1 MAEDPDNPDDLV
13 ALAGYARTL
22 ADAVDAV
29 LPGWIVRRGRE
40 VLAAQGLTL
49 DAEGEAALSEAAQAA
64 RADGMPRLRALLE
77 TDIDEQR
84 TNPLAILRSLVGYPT
99 AVLQALGARPVPR
112 DEFAERNFPDDV
124 YDLSPASFADVDPSL
139 HEPGLVWG
147 AAKAHVHL
155 RRHRSPSG

>member
-1 MAEDPDNPDDLV
+1 MQDEEIDDLA

-22 ADAVDAV
+22 ADAVDAAI
-29 LPGWIVRRGRE
+29 PGWVDRRVRE
-40 VLAAQGLTL
+40 VLAAQGLVL
-49 DAEGEAALSEAAQAA
+49 DADGDGALVEAAQAA

-77 TDIDEQR
+77 ADIDEQR

-99 AVLQALGARPVPR
+99 AVLQASGAQPVPR
-112 DEFAERNFPDDV
+112 DEFAARNFPDDP

-155 RRHRSPSG
+155 RRHRPAP